1 MVPRATATHIY
12 TELRISTQ
20 GRLSERCWLD
30 GRNPDRRRPLASEP
44 IFPAVRLASRK
55 DLFVAGIRRRVLHRF
70 SSRCGV
76 LMLHANRSGDLG
88 RHATPTAWVLDGPSR
103 RSRRVRPHLSCT
115 PWPRGASSC
124 SPTAT
129 PPPRPPAAPCDGRV
143 LLTITLAPQASAA
156 AAPQC
161 CSRRRLP
168 PTFARFSRRRLAR
181 LLPAHGC
188 SRCCPAL
195 RARPPWLAS
204 RSRAAIFRGRCC
216 SGLLAPH
223 APTASR
229 FVRRRHVDLTAAHR
243 SAALLAGW
251 SGSCHAISAT
261 LSRSAVV
268 VESWSRRTRAGP
280 RAPSH
285 R

>member
-1 MVPRATATHIY
+1 MVNSRASWTPR
-12 TELRISTQ
+12 
-20 GRLSERCWLD
+20 
-30 GRNPDRRRPLASEP
+30 EP

-70 SSRCGV
+70 SARCGV

-88 RHATPTAWVLDGPSR
+88 RHETSTAWVLDGASR
-103 RSRRVRPHLSCT
+103 RSQRVRPHLSCT
-115 PWPRGASSC
+115 PRAARARARRRPHRRLDHPRH
-124 SPTAT
+124 
-129 PPPRPPAAPCDGRV
+129 RDGRV

-168 PTFARFSRRRLAR
+168 PTLARVSRRGLAR

-188 SRCCPAL
+188 SRCCPAS
-195 RARPPWLAS
+195 RARPPGLAW
-204 RSRAAIFRGRCC
+204 RSRAAIFRGHCC
-216 SGLLAPH
+216 SGLLAPQ

-261 LSRSAVV
+261 LSRSAVEV
-268 VESWSRRTRAGP
+268 AF
-280 RAPSH
+280 
-285 R
+285 